1 MGELEAQ
8 GLAGA
13 AIHADVE
20 LLEVV
25 LRSLHGAHPALAA
38 LPAHDARKSDK
49 YELTMRSLVNSLN
62 KSHHFL
68 CHKSFIN
75 VY

>member
-1 MGELEAQ
+1 MRLHRGTVVGELEAR

-38 LPAHDARKSDK
+38 FSAHDARKSDRRQIGIE
-49 YELTMRSLVNSLN
+49 YEVS
-62 KSHHFL
+62 
-68 CHKSFIN
+68 C
-75 VY
+75 

>member
-1 MGELEAQ
+1 MRLHRGTVVGELEAQ

-38 LPAHDARKSDK
+38 LPAHDARKSDI
-49 YELTMRSLVNSLN
+49 R
-62 KSHHFL
+62 
-68 CHKSFIN
+68 
-75 VY
+75 

>member
-1 MGELEAQ
+1 MRLHRGTVVGELEAQ

-25 LRSLHGAHPALAA
+25 LRSLHGAHPALDAFS
-38 LPAHDARKSDK
+38 AHVARKSDSRQ
-49 YELTMRSLVNSLN
+49 MRIEN
-62 KSHHFL
+62 
-68 CHKSFIN
+68 C
-75 VY
+75 

>member
-38 LPAHDARKSDK
+38 LPAHDARKSD
-49 YELTMRSLVNSLN
+49 RRQ
-62 KSHHFL
+62 
-68 CHKSFIN
+68 I
-75 VY
+75 